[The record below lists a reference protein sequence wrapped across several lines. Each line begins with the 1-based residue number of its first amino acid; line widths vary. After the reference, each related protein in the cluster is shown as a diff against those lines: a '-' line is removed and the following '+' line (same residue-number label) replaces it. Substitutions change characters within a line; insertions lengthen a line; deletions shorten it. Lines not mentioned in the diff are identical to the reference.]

1 MVTWDLGRWGYG
13 GWWLLMGPGFL
24 FEMVKI
30 FLNGS
35 DDLYISVNILNII
48 ELHTLNEFNVTN

>member
-1 MVTWDLGRWGYG
+1 
-13 GWWLLMGPGFL
+13 MGPGFL